1 MKLSLSYALNSLKGL
16 IGYSYIVST
25 LELIQR
31 ILQDGGTIFSI
42 KHLRVTYNKVTE
54 IKSPTLLCTCD
65 SSKATVLYSLY
76 VEKHPYYSA
85 YVDRIVDDG
94 GTENRLANLYTFAD
108 ALNDNNLEDDALL
121 WLSASAGKAT
131 VLYRHKAFT
140 DVDTHETRVTTDSG
154 TVASSGNNA
163 RVAQDLLADSLYFSA
178 SVIVPCASGKAT
190 VLYSLIPN

>member
-1 MKLSLSYALNSLKGL
+1 MANFLLLLGKRLSGQVTAYRNRVAD
-16 IGYSYIVST
+16 
-25 LELIQR
+25 
-31 ILQDGGTIFSI
+31 DGGTLESVDHAQKVWDDVRGSI
-42 KHLRVTYNKVTE
+42 NDL
-54 IKSPTLLCTCD
+54 TLVNSCD
-65 SSKATVLYSLY
+65 AGKATVLYSLY
-76 VEKHPYYSA
+76 VEKHPYYST

-140 DVDTHETRVTTDSG
+140 DVNTHETRVTTDSG

-178 SVIVPCASGKAT
+178 SVIIPCASGKAT